1 MTGGGFGGSVIALV
15 EAGSADRVLAAC
27 VWGAQAAG
35 HPGPTAFVAH
45 AFVAHAGDGARRLDD

>member
-15 EAGSADRVLAAC
+15 EAGSADEVLAAC
-27 VWGAQAAG
+27 VRAAQAAG
-35 HPGPTAFVAH
+35 HPVPT